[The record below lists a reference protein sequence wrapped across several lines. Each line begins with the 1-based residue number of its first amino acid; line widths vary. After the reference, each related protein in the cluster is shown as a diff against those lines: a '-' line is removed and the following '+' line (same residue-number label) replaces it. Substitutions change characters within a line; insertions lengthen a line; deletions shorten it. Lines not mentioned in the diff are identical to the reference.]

1 MAYFGAPV
9 VGLDGSGNSIML
21 LLDPDNNIVASGNT
35 SSFNQPADWQ
45 SLEVNAL
52 FSSSLGVIGFG
63 NGVTAAGTTT
73 PLIWSFING
82 AWVIGSATNLSN
94 IRNVGA
100 VDFNGAWYVA
110 NGGSVQS
117 TDAVLTASAPAGGLA
132 SNPTTTNVKT
142 ANIDQ
147 LSKTSSTVVGASQA
161 YIGTWTSSD
170 GWAAQHVGPAT
181 LVPTG
186 HLDTTYTFPGYSG
199 GNAQVQYANR
209 VAGDEAFGLLGN
221 PQLSVTRP
229 V

>member
-9 VGLDGSGNSIML
+9 MGLDGSGNDIMIL
-21 LLDPDNNIVASGNT
+21 LGPDNLIEASGNS

-45 SLEVNAL
+45 SVSVDAL
-52 FSSSLGVIGFG
+52 FTSALGTIGFG
-63 NGVTAAGTTT
+63 SGVTATGTTT
-73 PLIWSFING
+73 PLMWSLKSG
-82 AWVIGSATNLSN
+82 SWTIGSATNLAN

-100 VDFNGAWYVA
+100 VDFNSAWYVT
-110 NGGSVQS
+110 NGTSVQT
-117 TDAVLTASAPAGGLA
+117 TDAVFATSPAGGLA
-132 SNPTTTNVKT
+132 SDPATSVVKS

-147 LSKTSSTVVGASQA
+147 LSKNSATVVGASQS

-170 GWAAQHVGPAT
+170 SWATQHVGPAT

-199 GNAQVQYANR
+199 SNAQVQYAN
-209 VAGDEAFGLLGN
+209 VDAETEGFGLLGG